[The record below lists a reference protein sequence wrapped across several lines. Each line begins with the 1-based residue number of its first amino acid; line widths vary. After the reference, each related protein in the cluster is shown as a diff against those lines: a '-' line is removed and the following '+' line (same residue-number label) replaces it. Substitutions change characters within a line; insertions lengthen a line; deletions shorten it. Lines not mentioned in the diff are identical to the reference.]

1 MEILFAPQ
9 GLAKSLKVFERP
21 SWLAVDKKEGQE
33 WLINQERKKKNIVA
47 FQCSQTQQPPPQA
60 FLSAMEETTEVWCV
74 LLLFFL
80 TSCAQ
85 YFCLS
90 LLLKHSK
97 QHHKANDKK
106 TKSFHAV
113 QLPPPLPGTLMGN
126 FLLRLTKLNKNCMD
140 SSVMTIFSTTHPRRH
155 FCIYTD
161 TLRGWQQL

>member
-1 MEILFAPQ
+1 MFPNPA
-9 GLAKSLKVFERP
+9 
-21 SWLAVDKKEGQE
+21 
-33 WLINQERKKKNIVA
+33 
-47 FQCSQTQQPPPQA
+47 TPQA
-60 FLSAMEETTEVWCV
+60 FLSGMEETAEVLCV

-90 LLLKHSK
+90 LLLRHSK

-106 TKSFHAV
+106 TTKSFHAV

-140 SSVMTIFSTTHPRRH
+140 SSVMIIYSTTHPRRH
-155 FCIYTD
+155 FCTYTD
-161 TLRGWQQL
+161 IFRLTAALGRGGGGGDRCLGLWEPDTHRC

>member
-1 MEILFAPQ
+1 MVLP
-9 GLAKSLKVFERP
+9 SLWRSLTRLIGSGQKGGSRMANNTREK
-21 SWLAVDKKEGQE
+21 LMNKKE
-33 WLINQERKKKNIVA
+33 KY
-47 FQCSQTQQPPPQA
+47 CSVSVFPNPATPQA

-90 LLLKHSK
+90 LLLRHSK
-97 QHHKANDKK
+97 QHHKAKRQK

-126 FLLRLTKLNKNCMD
+126 FLLRLTKLNKDCMD
-140 SSVMTIFSTTHPRRH
+140 SSVMTIYSTTHPCRH